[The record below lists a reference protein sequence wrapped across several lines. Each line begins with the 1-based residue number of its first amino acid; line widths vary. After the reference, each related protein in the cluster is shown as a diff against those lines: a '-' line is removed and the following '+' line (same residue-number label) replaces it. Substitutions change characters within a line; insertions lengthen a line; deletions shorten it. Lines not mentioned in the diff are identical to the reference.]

1 MNWNFLKSKAF
12 WGKQQMEENKM
23 LTKKTTFE
31 DIKNALWAGAN
42 TFRDNIDASN
52 YKDYV
57 LSMLFVKYL
66 SDTFEES
73 VENLK
78 KDYEGIRLERQIAN
92 LPFVLKE
99 EYTFDYLLKNK
110 YAVDIGSKISEALTG
125 IESSNAILSGIFRGI
140 DFNSENNLGK
150 KEQKNPLLRTLLED
164 FADLDLRPSHIE
176 TKDNEVPA
184 DVVGDAY
191 EYMIGEFAT
200 MAGKKAGSFFT
211 PQQVSEIM
219 AQIVSPQEKDR
230 VYDPTCGSGS
240 LLIRAAKKGGLDK
253 VSIYGQEVNNSAISM
268 ARMNMFIHDIKDAH
282 IAWGDTL
289 ANPQHLD
296 SDGNLM
302 KFDCIVAN
310 MPFSKDKWAEGFNP
324 GGEVSVDEDES
335 NTKSTKKGKKKEFK
349 MEPSLDRHHRFDL
362 GIPPASKGDW
372 AFLLHMIASMSGNGR
387 VAAVAPHGVLFR
399 GASEGRI
406 RQAVIEKNLIDAVI
420 GLPENLF
427 YGTSIPAC
435 IVVFKKGRTTTDV
448 LFVDASKDFKKEKAK
463 NKLRDGSNG
472 EPNDIKKIVD
482 TYKAFVNGE
491 ETAEQEKY
499 SHVATLSE
507 IQENEYNLNIP
518 RYVDTFEEEE
528 LIDLESVNKEI
539 ADIKTQIASLEKEM
553 EQYMKELGL

>member
-1 MNWNFLKSKAF
+1 MAV
-12 WGKQQMEENKM
+12 
-23 LTKKTTFE
+23 KKTTFE

-66 SDTFEES
+66 SDTFDES

-99 EYTFDYLLKNK
+99 EYTFNYLLKNK

-150 KEQKNPLLRTLLED
+150 KEQKNPLLRTLLDD

-211 PQQVSEIM
+211 PQQVSEVM
-219 AQIVSPQEKDR
+219 AQIVAPQEKDR

-302 KFDCIVAN
+302 KFECIVAN

-324 GGEVSVDEDES
+324 GGEVSVDEDETPVKA
-335 NTKSTKKGKKKEFK
+335 NKKGKKKEFK
-349 MEPSLDRHHRFDL
+349 MEPSLDRFHRFDM
-362 GIPPASKGDW
+362 GVPPASKGDW
-372 AFLLHMIASMSGNGR
+372 AFLLHMIHSMSGNGR

-406 RQAVIEKNLIDAVI
+406 RQAVIEKNLIDAII

-435 IVVFKKGRTTTDV
+435 IVVFKRGRTTTDV
-448 LFVDASKDFKKEKAK
+448 LFIDASKEFKKEKAK
-463 NKLRDGSNG
+463 NKLRDGTNG
-472 EPNDIKKIVD
+472 EPNDIKRIVD
-482 TYKAFVNGE
+482 TYRAFVNGE
-491 ETAEQEKY
+491 NAEQEKY
-499 SHVATLSE
+499 SHVASLSE
-507 IQENEYNLNIP
+507 IEENEYNLNIP
-518 RYVDTFEEEE
+518 RYVDTFEEEK

-539 ADIKTQIASLEKEM
+539 ADIKGQIAALEKEM
-553 EQYMKELGL
+553 EQCMKELGL

>member
-1 MNWNFLKSKAF
+1 MAI
-12 WGKQQMEENKM
+12 
-23 LTKKTTFE
+23 KKTTFE

-66 SDTFEES
+66 SDTFDES

-99 EYTFDYLLKNK
+99 EYTFNYLLKNK

-150 KEQKNPLLRTLLED
+150 KEQKNPLLRTLLDD

-211 PQQVSEIM
+211 PQQVSEVM
-219 AQIVSPQEKDR
+219 AQIVAPQEKDR

-302 KFDCIVAN
+302 KFECIVAN

-324 GGEVSVDEDES
+324 GGEVSVDEDETPVKA
-335 NTKSTKKGKKKEFK
+335 NKKGKKKEFK
-349 MEPSLDRHHRFDL
+349 MEPSLDRFHRFDM
-362 GIPPASKGDW
+362 GVPPASKGDW
-372 AFLLHMIASMSGNGR
+372 AFLLHMIHSMSGNGR

-406 RQAVIEKNLIDAVI
+406 RQAVIEKNLIDAII

-435 IVVFKKGRTTTDV
+435 IVVFKRGRTTTDV
-448 LFVDASKDFKKEKAK
+448 LFIDASKGFKKEKAK
-463 NKLRDGSNG
+463 NKLRDGTNG

-482 TYKAFVNGE
+482 TYRAFVNGE
-491 ETAEQEKY
+491 NAEQEKY
-499 SHVATLSE
+499 SHVASLSE
-507 IQENEYNLNIP
+507 IEENEYNLNIP

-539 ADIKTQIASLEKEM
+539 ADIKGQIAALEKEM
-553 EQYMKELGL
+553 EQCMKELGL

>member
-1 MNWNFLKSKAF
+1 MAI
-12 WGKQQMEENKM
+12 
-23 LTKKTTFE
+23 KKTTFE

-66 SDTFEES
+66 SDTFDES

-99 EYTFDYLLKNK
+99 EYTFNYLLKNK

-150 KEQKNPLLRTLLED
+150 KEQKNPLLRTLLDD

-211 PQQVSEIM
+211 PQQVSEVM
-219 AQIVSPQEKDR
+219 AQIVAPQEKDR

-302 KFDCIVAN
+302 KFECIVAN

-324 GGEVSVDEDES
+324 GGEVSVDEDETPVKA
-335 NTKSTKKGKKKEFK
+335 NKKGKKKEFK
-349 MEPSLDRHHRFDL
+349 MEPSLDRFHRFDM
-362 GIPPASKGDW
+362 GVPPASKGDW
-372 AFLLHMIASMSGNGR
+372 AFLLHMIHSMSGNGR

-406 RQAVIEKNLIDAVI
+406 RQAVIEKNLIDAII

-435 IVVFKKGRTTTDV
+435 IVVFKRGRTTTDV
-448 LFVDASKDFKKEKAK
+448 LFIDASKEFKKEKAK
-463 NKLRDGSNG
+463 NKLRDGTNG
-472 EPNDIKKIVD
+472 EPNDIKRIVD
-482 TYKAFVNGE
+482 TYRAFVNGE
-491 ETAEQEKY
+491 NAEQEKY
-499 SHVATLSE
+499 SHVASLSE
-507 IQENEYNLNIP
+507 IEENEYNLNIP

-539 ADIKTQIASLEKEM
+539 ADIKGQIAALEREM
-553 EQYMKELGL
+553 EQCMKELDL

>member
-1 MNWNFLKSKAF
+1 MVI
-12 WGKQQMEENKM
+12 
-23 LTKKTTFE
+23 KKTTFE

-99 EYTFDYLLKNK
+99 EYTFNYLLKNK

-150 KEQKNPLLRTLLED
+150 KEQKNPLLRTLLDD

-211 PQQVSEIM
+211 PQQVSEVM
-219 AQIVSPQEKDR
+219 AQIVAPQEKDR

-289 ANPQHLD
+289 VNPQHLD

-302 KFDCIVAN
+302 KFECIVAN

-324 GGEVSVDEDES
+324 GGEVSVDEDETPAKA
-335 NTKSTKKGKKKEFK
+335 NKKGKKKEFK
-349 MEPSLDRHHRFDL
+349 MEPSLDRFHRFDM
-362 GIPPASKGDW
+362 GVPPASKGDW
-372 AFLLHMIASMSGNGR
+372 AFLLHMIHSMSGNGR

-399 GASEGRI
+399 GASEGKI
-406 RQAVIEKNLIDAVI
+406 RQSVIEKNLIDAVI

-435 IVVFKKGRTTTDV
+435 IVVFKRGRTTTDV
-448 LFVDASKDFKKEKAK
+448 LFIDASKGFKKEKAK
-463 NKLRDGSNG
+463 NKLRDGTNG

-482 TYKAFVNGE
+482 TYRAFVNGE
-491 ETAEQEKY
+491 NAEQEKY
-499 SHVATLSE
+499 SHVASLSE
-507 IQENEYNLNIP
+507 IEENEYNLNIP

-539 ADIKTQIASLEKEM
+539 ADIKGQIAALEKEM
-553 EQYMKELGL
+553 EQCMKELGL

>member
-1 MNWNFLKSKAF
+1 MAI
-12 WGKQQMEENKM
+12 
-23 LTKKTTFE
+23 KKTTFE

-66 SDTFEES
+66 SDTFDES

-99 EYTFDYLLKNK
+99 EYTFNYLLKNK

-150 KEQKNPLLRTLLED
+150 KEQKNPLLRTLLDD

-211 PQQVSEIM
+211 PQQVSEVM
-219 AQIVSPQEKDR
+219 AQIVAPQEKDR

-302 KFDCIVAN
+302 KFECIVAN

-324 GGEVSVDEDES
+324 GGEVSVDEDETPVKA
-335 NTKSTKKGKKKEFK
+335 NKKGKKKEFK
-349 MEPSLDRHHRFDL
+349 MEPSLDRFHRFDM
-362 GIPPASKGDW
+362 GVPPASKGDW
-372 AFLLHMIASMSGNGR
+372 AFLLHMIHSMSGNGR

-399 GASEGRI
+399 GASEGKI
-406 RQAVIEKNLIDAVI
+406 RQAVIEKNLIDAII

-435 IVVFKKGRTTTDV
+435 IVVFKRGRTTTDV
-448 LFVDASKDFKKEKAK
+448 LFIDASKEFKKEKAK
-463 NKLRDGSNG
+463 NKLRDGTNG
-472 EPNDIKKIVD
+472 EPNDIKRIVD
-482 TYKAFVNGE
+482 TYRAFVNGE
-491 ETAEQEKY
+491 NAEQEKY
-499 SHVATLSE
+499 SHVASLSE
-507 IQENEYNLNIP
+507 IEENEYNLNIP

-539 ADIKTQIASLEKEM
+539 ADIKGQIAALEKEM
-553 EQYMKELGL
+553 EQCMKELGL

>member
-1 MNWNFLKSKAF
+1 
-12 WGKQQMEENKM
+12 MEKNEV
-23 LTKKTTFE
+23 LSKKTTFD

-99 EYTFDYLLKNK
+99 EYTFGYLLKNK

-150 KEQKNPLLRTLLED
+150 KEQKNPLLRTLLDD

-211 PQQVSEIM
+211 PQQVSEVM
-219 AQIVSPQEKDR
+219 AQIVNPQEKDR

-324 GGEVSVDEDES
+324 GGEVSVDEEES
-335 NTKSTKKGKKKEFK
+335 NKSTKKGKKKEFK
-349 MEPSLDRHHRFDL
+349 MESSLDRYHRFDL
-362 GIPPASKGDW
+362 GVPPASKGDW

-406 RQAVIEKNLIDAVI
+406 RQSVIDKNLIDAVI

-435 IVVFKKGRTTTDV
+435 IVVFKKGRTTTDI
-448 LFVDASKDFKKEKAK
+448 LFIDASKDFKKEKAK

-491 ETAEQEKY
+491 NAEQEKF

-528 LIDLESVNKEI
+528 IIDLESVNKEI
-539 ADIKTQIASLEKEM
+539 ADIKIQIALLEKEM
-553 EQYMKELGL
+553 EQCMKELGL

>member
-1 MNWNFLKSKAF
+1 MAI
-12 WGKQQMEENKM
+12 
-23 LTKKTTFE
+23 KKTTFE

-66 SDTFEES
+66 SDTFDES

-99 EYTFDYLLKNK
+99 EYTFNYLLKNK

-150 KEQKNPLLRTLLED
+150 KEQKNPLLRTLLDD

-211 PQQVSEIM
+211 PQQVSEVM
-219 AQIVSPQEKDR
+219 AQIVAPQEKDR

-302 KFDCIVAN
+302 KFECIVAN

-324 GGEVSVDEDES
+324 GGEVSVDEDETPVKA
-335 NTKSTKKGKKKEFK
+335 NKKGKKKEFK
-349 MEPSLDRHHRFDL
+349 MEPSLDRFHRFDM
-362 GIPPASKGDW
+362 GVPPASKGDW
-372 AFLLHMIASMSGNGR
+372 AFLLHMIHSMSGNGR

-406 RQAVIEKNLIDAVI
+406 RQAVIEKNLIDAII

-435 IVVFKKGRTTTDV
+435 IVVFKRGRTTTDV
-448 LFVDASKDFKKEKAK
+448 LFIDASKGFKKEKAK
-463 NKLRDGSNG
+463 NKLRDGTNG

-482 TYKAFVNGE
+482 TYRAFVNGE
-491 ETAEQEKY
+491 NAEQEKY
-499 SHVATLSE
+499 SHVASLSE
-507 IQENEYNLNIP
+507 IEENEYNLNIP

-539 ADIKTQIASLEKEM
+539 ADIKGQIAALEKEM
-553 EQYMKELGL
+553 EQCMKEIGL

>member
-1 MNWNFLKSKAF
+1 MAI
-12 WGKQQMEENKM
+12 
-23 LTKKTTFE
+23 KKTTFE

-99 EYTFDYLLKNK
+99 EYTFNYLLKNK

-150 KEQKNPLLRTLLED
+150 KEQKNPLLRTLLDD

-211 PQQVSEIM
+211 PQQVSEVM
-219 AQIVSPQEKDR
+219 AQIVAPQEKDR

-302 KFDCIVAN
+302 KFECIVAN

-324 GGEVSVDEDES
+324 GGEVSVDEDETPAKA
-335 NTKSTKKGKKKEFK
+335 NKKGKKKEFK
-349 MEPSLDRHHRFDL
+349 MEPSLDRFHRFDM
-362 GIPPASKGDW
+362 GVPPASKGDW
-372 AFLLHMIASMSGNGR
+372 AFLLHMIHSMSGNGR

-399 GASEGRI
+399 GASEGKI

-435 IVVFKKGRTTTDV
+435 IVVFKRGRTTTDV
-448 LFVDASKDFKKEKAK
+448 LFIDASKGFKKEKAK
-463 NKLRDGSNG
+463 NKLRDGTNG

-482 TYKAFVNGE
+482 TYRAFVNGE
-491 ETAEQEKY
+491 NAEQEKY
-499 SHVATLSE
+499 SHVASLSE
-507 IQENEYNLNIP
+507 IEENEYNLNIP

-539 ADIKTQIASLEKEM
+539 ADIKGQIAALEKEM
-553 EQYMKELGL
+553 EQCMKELGL

>member
-1 MNWNFLKSKAF
+1 MS
-12 WGKQQMEENKM
+12 
-23 LTKKTTFE
+23 TKKTTFE

-78 KDYEGIRLERQIAN
+78 KEYEGLRLERQISN

-99 EYTFDYLLKNK
+99 EYTFNYLLKNK
-110 YAVDIGSKISEALTG
+110 FSVDIGSKISEALTG
-125 IESSNAILSGIFRGI
+125 IESTNAILSGIFRGI
-140 DFNSENNLGK
+140 DLNSEANLGK

-211 PQQVSEIM
+211 PQQVSEVM

-230 VYDPTCGSGS
+230 IYDPTCGSGS

-310 MPFSKDKWAEGFNP
+310 MPFSKNKWAEGFNP
-324 GGEVSVDEDES
+324 GGEVSIDEDES

-362 GIPPASKGDW
+362 GVPPASKGDW

-387 VAAVAPHGVLFR
+387 IAAVAPHGVLFR

-435 IVVFKKGRTTTDV
+435 IVVFKKGRTTTNV

-482 TYKAFVNGE
+482 TYKAFINRE

-499 SHVATLSE
+499 SHVATLNE

-539 ADIKTQIASLEKEM
+539 TDIKTQISSLEKEM
-553 EQYMKELGL
+553 EQCMKELAL

>member
-1 MNWNFLKSKAF
+1 MAI
-12 WGKQQMEENKM
+12 
-23 LTKKTTFE
+23 KKTTFE

-66 SDTFEES
+66 SDTFDES

-99 EYTFDYLLKNK
+99 EYTFNYLLKNK

-150 KEQKNPLLRTLLED
+150 KEQKNPLLRTLLDD

-211 PQQVSEIM
+211 PQQVSEVM
-219 AQIVSPQEKDR
+219 AQIVAPQEKDR

-302 KFDCIVAN
+302 KFECIVAN

-324 GGEVSVDEDES
+324 GGEVSVDEDETPVKA
-335 NTKSTKKGKKKEFK
+335 NKKGKKKEFK
-349 MEPSLDRHHRFDL
+349 MEPSLDRFHRFDM

-372 AFLLHMIASMSGNGR
+372 AFLLHMIHSMSGNGR

-406 RQAVIEKNLIDAVI
+406 RQAVIEKNLIDAII

-435 IVVFKKGRTTTDV
+435 IVVFKRGRTTTDV
-448 LFVDASKDFKKEKAK
+448 LFIDASKEFKKEKSK
-463 NKLRDGSNG
+463 NKLRDGTNG

-482 TYKAFVNGE
+482 TYRAFVNGE
-491 ETAEQEKY
+491 NAEQEKY
-499 SHVATLSE
+499 SHVASLSE
-507 IQENEYNLNIP
+507 IEENEYNLNIP

-539 ADIKTQIASLEKEM
+539 ADIKGQIAALEKEM
-553 EQYMKELGL
+553 EQCMKELGL

>member
-1 MNWNFLKSKAF
+1 MS
-12 WGKQQMEENKM
+12 
-23 LTKKTTFE
+23 TKKTTFE

-78 KDYEGIRLERQIAN
+78 KEYEGLRLERQISN

-99 EYTFDYLLKNK
+99 EYTFNYLLKNK
-110 YAVDIGSKISEALTG
+110 FSVDIGSKISEALTG
-125 IESSNAILSGIFRGI
+125 IESTNAILSGIFRGI
-140 DFNSENNLGK
+140 DLNSEANLGK

-211 PQQVSEIM
+211 PQQVSEVM

-230 VYDPTCGSGS
+230 IYDPTCGSGS

-310 MPFSKDKWAEGFNP
+310 MPFSKNKWAEGFNP
-324 GGEVSVDEDES
+324 GGEVSIDEDES

-362 GIPPASKGDW
+362 GVPPASKGDW

-387 VAAVAPHGVLFR
+387 IAAVAPHGVLFR

-406 RQAVIEKNLIDAVI
+406 RQAVIEKNLIAAVI

-435 IVVFKKGRTTTDV
+435 IVVFKKGRTTTNV

-482 TYKAFVNGE
+482 TYKAFINRE

-499 SHVATLSE
+499 SHVATLNE

-539 ADIKTQIASLEKEM
+539 TDIKTQISSLEKEM
-553 EQYMKELGL
+553 EQCMKELGL

>member
-1 MNWNFLKSKAF
+1 MAI
-12 WGKQQMEENKM
+12 
-23 LTKKTTFE
+23 KKTTFD

-73 VENLK
+73 VDELK
-78 KDYEGIRLERQIAN
+78 KDYEGIRLERQIDN
-92 LPFVLKE
+92 LPFVLKKE
-99 EYTFDYLLKNK
+99 FTFNYLLENK
-110 YAVDIGSKISEALTG
+110 YAVDIGTKISEALAG
-125 IESSNAILSGIFRGI
+125 IESSNSILGGIFRGI

-150 KEQKNPLLRTLLED
+150 KEQKNPLLRNLLED

-176 TKDNEVPA
+176 TNENQVPA

-219 AQIVSPQEKDR
+219 AQIVDPQEKDR

-296 SDGNLM
+296 SEGNLM
-302 KFDCIVAN
+302 KFECIVAN
-310 MPFSKDKWAEGFNP
+310 MPFSKDKWTEGFNP
-324 GGEVSVDEDES
+324 GGEVSVDEDEIQPQKNS
-335 NTKSTKKGKKKEFK
+335 KGRKKEFK
-349 MEPSLDRHHRFDL
+349 MEPALDRYHRFDI
-362 GIPPASKGDW
+362 GVPPASKGDW
-372 AFLLHMIASMSGNGR
+372 AFLLHMIASMSSNGR

-406 RQAVIEKNLIDAVI
+406 RKAVIEKNLIDAVI

-435 IVVFKKGRTTTDV
+435 IVVFKRGRKTTDV
-448 LFVDASKDFKKEKAK
+448 LFVDASKEFAKEKAK
-463 NKLRDGSNG
+463 NKLRD
-472 EPNDIKKIVD
+472 EDVKKIVS
-482 TYKAFVNGE
+482 TYKAFINGE
-491 ETAEQEKY
+491 NAEIKKY
-499 SHVATLSE
+499 SHVATLEE
-507 IQENEYNLNIP
+507 IEENEFNLNIP

-528 LIDLESVNKEI
+528 IIDLDAVNGEIKEI
-539 ADIKTQIASLEKEM
+539 KTKISQLENEM
-553 EQYMKELGL
+553 ESYMKELGL

>member
-1 MNWNFLKSKAF
+1 MAI
-12 WGKQQMEENKM
+12 
-23 LTKKTTFE
+23 KKTTFE

-66 SDTFEES
+66 SDTFDES

-99 EYTFDYLLKNK
+99 EYTFNYLLKNK

-150 KEQKNPLLRTLLED
+150 KEQKNPLLRTLLDD

-211 PQQVSEIM
+211 PQQVSEVM
-219 AQIVSPQEKDR
+219 AQIVAPQEKDR

-302 KFDCIVAN
+302 KFECIVAN

-324 GGEVSVDEDES
+324 GGEVSVDEDETPVKA
-335 NTKSTKKGKKKEFK
+335 NKKGKKKEFK
-349 MEPSLDRHHRFDL
+349 MEPSLDRFHRFDM
-362 GIPPASKGDW
+362 GVPPASKGDW
-372 AFLLHMIASMSGNGR
+372 AFLLHMIHSMSGNGR

-406 RQAVIEKNLIDAVI
+406 RQAVIEKNLIDAII

-435 IVVFKKGRTTTDV
+435 IVVFKRGRTTTDV
-448 LFVDASKDFKKEKAK
+448 LFIDASKEFKKEKAK
-463 NKLRDGSNG
+463 NKLRDGTNG
-472 EPNDIKKIVD
+472 EPNDIKRIVD
-482 TYKAFVNGE
+482 TYRVFVNGE
-491 ETAEQEKY
+491 NAEQEKY
-499 SHVATLSE
+499 SHVASLSE
-507 IQENEYNLNIP
+507 IEENEYNLNIP

-539 ADIKTQIASLEKEM
+539 ADIKGQIAALEKEM
-553 EQYMKELGL
+553 EQCMKELGL

>member
-1 MNWNFLKSKAF
+1 MAI
-12 WGKQQMEENKM
+12 
-23 LTKKTTFE
+23 KKTTFE

-66 SDTFEES
+66 SDTFDES

-99 EYTFDYLLKNK
+99 EYTFNYLLKNK

-150 KEQKNPLLRTLLED
+150 KEQKNPLLRTLLDD

-211 PQQVSEIM
+211 PQQVSEVM
-219 AQIVSPQEKDR
+219 AQIVAPQEKDR

-302 KFDCIVAN
+302 KFECIVAN

-324 GGEVSVDEDES
+324 GGEVSVDEDETPVKA
-335 NTKSTKKGKKKEFK
+335 NKKGKEKEFK
-349 MEPSLDRHHRFDL
+349 MEPSLDRFHRFDM
-362 GIPPASKGDW
+362 GVPPASKGDW
-372 AFLLHMIASMSGNGR
+372 AFLLHMIHSMSGNGR

-406 RQAVIEKNLIDAVI
+406 RQAVIEKNLIDAII

-435 IVVFKKGRTTTDV
+435 IVVFKRGRTTTDV
-448 LFVDASKDFKKEKAK
+448 LFIDASKEFKKEKAK
-463 NKLRDGSNG
+463 NKLRDGTNG
-472 EPNDIKKIVD
+472 EPNDIKRIVD
-482 TYKAFVNGE
+482 TYRAFVNGE
-491 ETAEQEKY
+491 NAEQEKY
-499 SHVATLSE
+499 SHVASLSE
-507 IQENEYNLNIP
+507 IEENEYNLNIP

-539 ADIKTQIASLEKEM
+539 ADIKGQIAALEKEM
-553 EQYMKELGL
+553 EQCMKELGL

>member
-1 MNWNFLKSKAF
+1 MAI
-12 WGKQQMEENKM
+12 
-23 LTKKTTFE
+23 KKTTFE

-66 SDTFEES
+66 SDTFDES

-78 KDYEGIRLERQIAN
+78 KDYEGIRLERKIAN

-99 EYTFDYLLKNK
+99 EYTFNYLLKNK

-150 KEQKNPLLRTLLED
+150 KEQKNPLLRTLLDD

-211 PQQVSEIM
+211 PQQVSEVM
-219 AQIVSPQEKDR
+219 AQIVAPQEKDR

-302 KFDCIVAN
+302 KFECIVAN

-324 GGEVSVDEDES
+324 GGEVSVDEDETPVKA
-335 NTKSTKKGKKKEFK
+335 NKKGKKKEFK
-349 MEPSLDRHHRFDL
+349 MEPSLDRFHRFDM
-362 GIPPASKGDW
+362 GVPPASKGDW
-372 AFLLHMIASMSGNGR
+372 AFLLHMIHSMSGNGR

-406 RQAVIEKNLIDAVI
+406 RQAVIEKNLIDAII

-435 IVVFKKGRTTTDV
+435 IVVFKRGRTTTDV
-448 LFVDASKDFKKEKAK
+448 LFIDASKEFKKEKAK
-463 NKLRDGSNG
+463 NKLRDGTNG
-472 EPNDIKKIVD
+472 EPNDIKRIVD
-482 TYKAFVNGE
+482 TYRAFVNGE
-491 ETAEQEKY
+491 NAEQEKY
-499 SHVATLSE
+499 SHVASLSE
-507 IQENEYNLNIP
+507 IEENEYNLNIP

-539 ADIKTQIASLEKEM
+539 ADIKGQIAALEKEM
-553 EQYMKELGL
+553 EQCMKELGL

>member
-1 MNWNFLKSKAF
+1 MAI
-12 WGKQQMEENKM
+12 
-23 LTKKTTFE
+23 KKTTFE

-92 LPFVLKE
+92 LPFVLKD
-99 EYTFDYLLKNK
+99 EYTFKYLLKNK
-110 YAVDIGSKISEALTG
+110 YAIDIGSKISEALTG

-150 KEQKNPLLRTLLED
+150 KEQKNPLLRNLLDD

-211 PQQVSEIM
+211 PQQVSEVM
-219 AQIVSPQEKDR
+219 AQIVAPQEKDR

-302 KFDCIVAN
+302 KFECIVAN

-324 GGEVSVDEDES
+324 GGEVSVDEDETPAKA
-335 NTKSTKKGKKKEFK
+335 NKKGKKKEFK
-349 MEPSLDRHHRFDL
+349 MEPSLDRFHRFDM
-362 GIPPASKGDW
+362 GVPPASKGDW
-372 AFLLHMIASMSGNGR
+372 AFLLHMIHSMSGNGR

-399 GASEGRI
+399 GASEGKI

-435 IVVFKKGRTTTDV
+435 IVVFKRGRTTTDV
-448 LFVDASKDFKKEKAK
+448 LFIDASKGFKKEKAK
-463 NKLRDGSNG
+463 NKLRDGTNG

-482 TYKAFVNGE
+482 TYRAFVNGE
-491 ETAEQEKY
+491 NAEQEKY
-499 SHVATLSE
+499 SHVASLSE
-507 IQENEYNLNIP
+507 IEENEYNLNIP

-539 ADIKTQIASLEKEM
+539 ADIKGQIAALEKEM
-553 EQYMKELGL
+553 EQCMKELGL

>member
-1 MNWNFLKSKAF
+1 MAI
-12 WGKQQMEENKM
+12 
-23 LTKKTTFE
+23 KKTTFE

-66 SDTFEES
+66 SDTFDES

-99 EYTFDYLLKNK
+99 EYTFNYLLKNK

-150 KEQKNPLLRTLLED
+150 KEQKNPLLRTLLDD

-176 TKDNEVPA
+176 TKDNEVSA

-211 PQQVSEIM
+211 PQQVSEVM
-219 AQIVSPQEKDR
+219 AQIVAPQEKDR

-302 KFDCIVAN
+302 KFECIVAN

-324 GGEVSVDEDES
+324 GGEVSVDEDETPVKA
-335 NTKSTKKGKKKEFK
+335 NKKGKKKEFK
-349 MEPSLDRHHRFDL
+349 MEPSLDRFHRFDM
-362 GIPPASKGDW
+362 GVPPASKGDW
-372 AFLLHMIASMSGNGR
+372 AFLLHMIHSMSGNGR

-406 RQAVIEKNLIDAVI
+406 RQAVIEKNLIDAII

-435 IVVFKKGRTTTDV
+435 IVVFKRGRTTTDV
-448 LFVDASKDFKKEKAK
+448 LFIDASKEFKKEKAK
-463 NKLRDGSNG
+463 NKLRDGTNG
-472 EPNDIKKIVD
+472 EPNDIKRIVD
-482 TYKAFVNGE
+482 TYRAFVNGE
-491 ETAEQEKY
+491 NAEQEKY
-499 SHVATLSE
+499 SHVASLSE
-507 IQENEYNLNIP
+507 IEENEYNLNIP

-539 ADIKTQIASLEKEM
+539 ADIKGQIAALEREM
-553 EQYMKELGL
+553 EQCMKELDL

>member
-1 MNWNFLKSKAF
+1 MAI
-12 WGKQQMEENKM
+12 
-23 LTKKTTFE
+23 KKTTFE

-66 SDTFEES
+66 SDTFDES

-78 KDYEGIRLERQIAN
+78 KAYEGIRLERQIAN

-99 EYTFDYLLKNK
+99 EYTFNYLLKNK

-150 KEQKNPLLRTLLED
+150 KEQKNPLLRTLLDD

-211 PQQVSEIM
+211 PQQVSEVM
-219 AQIVSPQEKDR
+219 AQIVAPQEKDR

-302 KFDCIVAN
+302 KFECIVAN

-324 GGEVSVDEDES
+324 GGEVSVDEDETPVKA
-335 NTKSTKKGKKKEFK
+335 NKKGKKKEFK
-349 MEPSLDRHHRFDL
+349 MEPSLDRFHRFDM
-362 GIPPASKGDW
+362 GVPPASKGDW
-372 AFLLHMIASMSGNGR
+372 AFLLHMIHSMSGNGR

-406 RQAVIEKNLIDAVI
+406 RQAVIEKNLIDAII

-435 IVVFKKGRTTTDV
+435 IVVFKRGRTTTDV
-448 LFVDASKDFKKEKAK
+448 LFIDASKGFKKEKAK
-463 NKLRDGSNG
+463 NKLRDGTNG

-482 TYKAFVNGE
+482 TYRAFVNGE
-491 ETAEQEKY
+491 NAEQEKY
-499 SHVATLSE
+499 SHVASLSE
-507 IQENEYNLNIP
+507 IEENEYNLNIP

-539 ADIKTQIASLEKEM
+539 ADIKGQIAALEKEM
-553 EQYMKELGL
+553 EQCMKELGL

>member
-1 MNWNFLKSKAF
+1 
-12 WGKQQMEENKM
+12 M
-23 LTKKTTFE
+23 LSKKTTFE

-99 EYTFDYLLKNK
+99 EYTFGYLLKNK

-125 IESSNAILSGIFRGI
+125 IESTNAILSGIFRGI

-150 KEQKNPLLRTLLED
+150 KEQKNPLLRTLLDD

-211 PQQVSEIM
+211 PQQVSEVM
-219 AQIVSPQEKDR
+219 AQIVNPQEKDR

-335 NTKSTKKGKKKEFK
+335 NKSTKKGKKKEFK
-349 MEPSLDRHHRFDL
+349 MESSLDRHHRFDL
-362 GIPPASKGDW
+362 GVPPASKGDW

-406 RQAVIEKNLIDAVI
+406 RQSIIDKNLIDAVI

-435 IVVFKKGRTTTDV
+435 IVVFKRGRTTTDI
-448 LFVDASKDFKKEKAK
+448 LFIDASKDFKKEKAK

-491 ETAEQEKY
+491 NAEQEKY

-528 LIDLESVNKEI
+528 IIDLESVNKEI
-539 ADIKTQIASLEKEM
+539 ADIKIQIALLEKEM
-553 EQYMKELGL
+553 EQCMKELGL

>member
-1 MNWNFLKSKAF
+1 
-12 WGKQQMEENKM
+12 M
-23 LTKKTTFE
+23 LSKKTTFE

-99 EYTFDYLLKNK
+99 EYTFGYLLKNK

-150 KEQKNPLLRTLLED
+150 KEQKNPLLRTLLDD

-211 PQQVSEIM
+211 PQQVSEVM
-219 AQIVSPQEKDR
+219 AQIVNPQEKDR

-324 GGEVSVDEDES
+324 GGEVSVDEEES
-335 NTKSTKKGKKKEFK
+335 NKSTKKGKKKEFK
-349 MEPSLDRHHRFDL
+349 MESSLDRHHRFDL
-362 GIPPASKGDW
+362 GVPPASKGDW

-406 RQAVIEKNLIDAVI
+406 RQSIIDKNLIDAVI

-435 IVVFKKGRTTTDV
+435 IVVFKRGRTTTDI
-448 LFVDASKDFKKEKAK
+448 LFIDASKDFKKEKAK

-491 ETAEQEKY
+491 NAEQEKY

-528 LIDLESVNKEI
+528 IIDLESVNKEI
-539 ADIKTQIASLEKEM
+539 ADIKIQIALLEKEM
-553 EQYMKELGL
+553 EQCMKELGL

>member
-1 MNWNFLKSKAF
+1 MAI
-12 WGKQQMEENKM
+12 
-23 LTKKTTFE
+23 KKTTFE

-66 SDTFEES
+66 SDTFDES

-99 EYTFDYLLKNK
+99 EYTFNYLLKNK

-150 KEQKNPLLRTLLED
+150 KEQKNPLLRTLLDD

-211 PQQVSEIM
+211 PQQVSEVM
-219 AQIVSPQEKDR
+219 AQIVAPQEKDR

-302 KFDCIVAN
+302 KFECIVAN

-324 GGEVSVDEDES
+324 GGEVSVDEDETPVKA
-335 NTKSTKKGKKKEFK
+335 NKKGKKKEFK
-349 MEPSLDRHHRFDL
+349 MEPSLDRFHRFDM
-362 GIPPASKGDW
+362 GVPPASKGDW
-372 AFLLHMIASMSGNGR
+372 AFLLHMIHSMSGNGR

-406 RQAVIEKNLIDAVI
+406 RQAVIEKNLIDAII

-435 IVVFKKGRTTTDV
+435 IVVFKRGRTTTDV
-448 LFVDASKDFKKEKAK
+448 LFIDASKGFKKEKAK
-463 NKLRDGSNG
+463 NKLRDGTNG

-482 TYKAFVNGE
+482 TYRAFVNGE
-491 ETAEQEKY
+491 NAEQEKY
-499 SHVATLSE
+499 SHVASLSE
-507 IQENEYNLNIP
+507 IEENEYNLNIP

-539 ADIKTQIASLEKEM
+539 ADIKGQIAALDKEM
-553 EQYMKELGL
+553 EQCMKELGL